1 MLKMNKPF
9 NSLLALVA
17 SFILIIPTKI
27 GLDLLVWV
35 GEAQLSFIRAD
46 AEGSVSPL
54 NFGAKLAL
62 WLTDFIKAWVVAFF
76 QASGPIFMAFWL
88 FNKWGRPVAWHFVCA
103 LYALPITGLS
113 VWLLQDQPL
122 GLLAGGSVLVYVCIA
137 YLILRR
143 KTVQKDG
150 QET

>member
-1 MLKMNKPF
+1 MLKMNASF
-9 NSLLALVA
+9 NSFLALVA

-62 WLTDFIKAWVVAFF
+62 WLTDFIKAWVVAFL
-76 QASGPIFMAFWL
+76 QASAPIFIAFWL
-88 FNKWGRPVAWHFVCA
+88 FDKWGRPVAWHFVCV

-113 VWLLQDQPL
+113 VWLLRDQTL
-122 GLLAGGSVLVYVCIA
+122 GLLAGCSVLVYVGIA

-143 KTVQKDG
+143 KTVNRDNL
-150 QET
+150 ET